1 MVEGV
6 HFKLLPNWMTEA
18 DLGFKALAAALSDI
32 AAMGADAGE
41 AYLTLGLPPAFA
53 QERALEIAR
62 GARSLAELTGT
73 SILGGDVVTAPALT
87 LAITVVGWADT
98 PEQLVGRDGAQ
109 VGDHVG
115 VTGRLGG
122 AGGAIALLEAEPGA
136 AGHRTEPGVAG
147 HRTEL
152 GAVGHRKTAGSAR
165 VRAREGLEPPDPRLL
180 ERLRR
185 PLPRLDEG
193 RALAACGAH
202 AMIDL
207 SDGLATDAGH
217 IGRASGVRLSLD
229 LPRLPL
235 EPSLPEACESLSLDP
250 MVVAAS
256 AGEDYELCFCAPA
269 ADAPAIEAALG
280 VSGMQG
286 ITWIG
291 EVMAGEPG
299 ASLLDATGTEVRL
312 EGFEHR
318 W

>member
-1 MVEGV
+1 
-6 HFKLLPNWMTEA
+6 MTEA
-18 DLGFKALAAALSDI
+18 DVGFKALAAALSDI

-87 LAITVVGWADT
+87 LAIAVVGWADT

-122 AGGAIALLEAEPGA
+122 AGGAIALLEAELGA
-136 AGHRTEPGVAG
+136 VGR
-147 HRTEL
+147 RTEL
-152 GAVGHRKTAGSAR
+152 GAVGCRKTADIA
-165 VRAREGLEPPDPRLL
+165 RARTRGGLDLPGPRLL

-185 PLPRLDEG
+185 PLPRLREG

-207 SDGLATDAGH
+207 SDGLATDAAH
-217 IGRASGVRLSLD
+217 IGRASGVRLRLE
-229 LPRLPL
+229 LERLPL
-235 EPSLPEACESLSLDP
+235 EASLPAACQSLSLDP
-250 MVVAAS
+250 THVAAS
-256 AGEDYELCFCAPA
+256 AGEDYELCFCAAPA
-269 ADAPAIEAALG
+269 DVGAIEAALDAD
-280 VSGMQG
+280 GMQG
-286 ITWIG
+286 VTWIG
-291 EVMAGEPG
+291 EVVPGEPG
-299 ASLLDATGTEVRL
+299 ASLLDAAGAEVPL